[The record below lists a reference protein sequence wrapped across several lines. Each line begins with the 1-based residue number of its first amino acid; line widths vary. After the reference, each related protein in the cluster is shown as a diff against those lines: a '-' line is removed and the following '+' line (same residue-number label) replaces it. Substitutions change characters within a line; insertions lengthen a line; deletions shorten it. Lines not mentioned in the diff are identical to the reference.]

1 MRYALRVAAA
11 RAQPSLVASHPD
23 LGPALA
29 PRALVT
35 ESQRARLLEAVAQVV
50 ADRGYQATTVAEI
63 VRAAGVSR
71 STFYELFESK
81 EQCLVEAYRH
91 GVDVLI
97 ARIRAAVRAA
107 APGGLRAQVR
117 AANAAYLETMREE
130 PRFARTYLIEIHRAG
145 DAALQARAEA
155 LERFAD
161 GYRRIRRRMRP
172 GTAVPPRETFLAL
185 AAGLDQLAAER
196 VRAGRGETLDELEP
210 TFTYCALAILA
221 GPGPDAQTTTDGEP

>member
-1 MRYALRVAAA
+1 MAAA
-11 RAQPSLVASHPD
+11 DPQRSLVASHPD

-29 PRALVT
+29 PRTLVT
-35 ESQRARLLEAVAQVV
+35 DRQRARLLEADAQVV
-50 ADRGYQATTVAEI
+50 AERGYQATTVAEV

-71 STFYELFESK
+71 TTFYALFDSK

-107 APGGLRAQVR
+107 APQGLRAQVR
-117 AANAAYLETMREE
+117 AANVAYLDTFREE

-145 DAALQARAEA
+145 DAALEARGEA

-161 GYRRIRRRMRP
+161 GYRRIRRRVRP
-172 GTAVPPRETFLAL
+172 GTPAPPRETFLAL

-196 VRAGRGETLDELEP
+196 VRAGRGDTLDQLEP

-221 GPGPDAQTTTDGEP
+221 GPGPDADTTTNREP